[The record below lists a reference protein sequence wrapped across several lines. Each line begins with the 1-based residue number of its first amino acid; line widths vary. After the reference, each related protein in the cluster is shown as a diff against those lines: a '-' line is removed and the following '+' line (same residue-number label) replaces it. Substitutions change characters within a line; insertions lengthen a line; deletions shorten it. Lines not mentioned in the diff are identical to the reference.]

1 MIAVFLA
8 GMLLAQASPASSPS
22 CHDGDI
28 SVTDLRAKTIKG
40 SARNGADDRL
50 LLTADFANVGGK
62 AQEPH
67 TKQHAELLRD
77 GKVLAT
83 QPLPAL
89 AAAVVYPLQFRIFRD
104 RTTDTG
110 PISVSVRYV
119 LDQARNKPERNNCS
133 PTNDSLQKT
142 F

>member
-8 GMLLAQASPASSPS
+8 GMLLAQAQSGASPT
-22 CHDGDI
+22 CHAGDI
-28 SVTDLRAKTIKG
+28 SVTDLRGKTIKG
-40 SARNGADDRL
+40 NGRGVDDRL
-50 LLTADFANVGGK
+50 LLTADFANVGAK

-67 TKQHAELLRD
+67 TKQHAELVRD
-77 GKVLAT
+77 GTVIST

-89 AAAVVYPLQFRIFRD
+89 ATNVTYPLVFRIFRNK
-104 RTTDTG
+104 TTDAG
-110 PISVSVRYV
+110 PITVTVRYV
-119 LDQARNKPERNNCS
+119 LDEAHKPQRNNCS